1 MVPNPKIVILLCI
14 SLAVFVGCA
23 TVRID
28 LSMVDK
34 NVIMTDNID
43 RPYTIIK
50 KLNSERKAYF
60 AILGFIKIANPDFT
74 DIIKTELTEAQG
86 DAVINTNIE
95 IEYDLVDTF
104 VPYGIGAAGW
114 AVLGP
119 VGLNLSYVFTTQTY
133 RIQGDV
139 IRYTP

>member
-1 MVPNPKIVILLCI
+1 
-14 SLAVFVGCA
+14 
-23 TVRID
+23 
-28 LSMVDK
+28 
-34 NVIMTDNID
+34 MTDNIE

-50 KLNSERKAYF
+50 KLNTERKAYF
-60 AILGFIKIANPDFT
+60 IILGFIKIANPDFNE
-74 DIIKTELTEAQG
+74 IIKTELAESQG
-86 DAVINTNIE
+86 DAVINTSVE

-119 VGLNLSYVFTTQTY
+119 IGLNLLYSFTTQTY

-139 IRYTP
+139 IRYTVTN